1 MYKIK
6 IVEGNIADGLE
17 EKVNAE
23 IEKIC
28 DTEDIYEDDVEVE
41 CTFFESGK
49 GIIVIKYDTYGRDN
63 DDESEDF

>member
-28 DTEDIYEDDVEVE
+28 QTEEMDEKDAWLE

-49 GIIVIKYDTYGRDN
+49 GIIVIKYFTYVR
-63 DDESEDF
+63 

>member
-23 IEKIC
+23 IEKKSAIRK
-28 DTEDIYEDDVEVE
+28 TSMK
-41 CTFFESGK
+41 TMSK
-49 GIIVIKYDTYGRDN
+49 
-63 DDESEDF
+63 

>member
-23 IEKIC
+23 IEK
-28 DTEDIYEDDVEVE
+28 
-41 CTFFESGK
+41 K
-49 GIIVIKYDTYGRDN
+49 NLRYGRHL
-63 DDESEDF
+63 

>member
-23 IEKIC
+23 IEKKIC

-49 GIIVIKYDTYGRDN
+49 GIVVIKYDTYGHD
-63 DDESEDF
+63 DDENEDF

>member
-28 DTEDIYEDDVEVE
+28 DTEEIDEDDVGVE

-49 GIIVIKYDTYGRDN
+49 GIIVIKYDTYVRD
-63 DDESEDF
+63 DDEDENF

>member
-23 IEKIC
+23 IEK
-28 DTEDIYEDDVEVE
+28 
-41 CTFFESGK
+41 K
-49 GIIVIKYDTYGRDN
+49 KNLRYGRHL
-63 DDESEDF
+63 